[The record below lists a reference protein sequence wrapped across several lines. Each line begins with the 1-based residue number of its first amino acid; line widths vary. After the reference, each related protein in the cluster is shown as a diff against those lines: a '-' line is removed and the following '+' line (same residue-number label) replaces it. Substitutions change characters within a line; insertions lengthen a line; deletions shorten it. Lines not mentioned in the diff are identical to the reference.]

1 MIVFDDHSGGEI
13 PGIDVDFFP
22 GRRSISRTFPRRTRH
37 PRQSERIG
45 LIDMTGCD
53 RGTGDFCE
61 HGLED
66 HVVLLRNNDRLFG
79 QTSGAFQGLCDA
91 LAAIDAR
98 KSSAEDRDFEFHT
111 TG

>member
-22 GRRSISRTFPRRTRH
+22 DEIDLQDFPAQN
-37 PRQSERIG
+37 PQSPTESTDRIN
-45 LIDMTGCD
+45 DMAWCD
-53 RGTGDFCE
+53 RGTSDFCE

-79 QTSGAFQGLCDA
+79 QTSGLFQGLCDA